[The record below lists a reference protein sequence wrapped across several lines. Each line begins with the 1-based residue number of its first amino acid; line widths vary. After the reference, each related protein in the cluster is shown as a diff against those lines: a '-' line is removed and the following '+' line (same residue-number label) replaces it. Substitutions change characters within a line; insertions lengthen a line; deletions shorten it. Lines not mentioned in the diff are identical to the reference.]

1 MWKKATKNSSSSLM
15 NGISDQAGEDKDTW
29 LCINEK
35 SNTSSAWKDCLY
47 TYTGQGYWYGS
58 ETENGCCR
66 SQVNC
71 TGYGEREESEAVI

>member
-29 LCINEK
+29 LCING
-35 SNTSSAWKDCLY
+35 LY